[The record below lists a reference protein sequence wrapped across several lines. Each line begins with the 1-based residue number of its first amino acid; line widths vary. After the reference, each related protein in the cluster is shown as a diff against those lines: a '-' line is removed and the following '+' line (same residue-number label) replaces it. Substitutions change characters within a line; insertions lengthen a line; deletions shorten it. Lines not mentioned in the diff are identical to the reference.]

1 VLIADI
7 SFWQA
12 FLLLLIFVPLVLIW
26 GLAVVD
32 IFRRDDIGGVGK
44 AVWLV
49 VVIVLPF
56 IGTLVYLVL
65 RRPGATKQERAAMD
79 DMDRDFDRHFS
90 APSTSE
96 QLKTLADLHD
106 AGKLSDEEFTSAKA
120 KLL

>member
-1 VLIADI
+1 VILADI

-32 IFRRDDIGGVGK
+32 IFRRDDIGGAGK

-65 RRPGATKQERAAMD
+65 RRPGATRQERAAMSEI
-79 DMDRDFDRHFS
+79 DRDFDQHF
-90 APSTSE
+90 APPTAE
-96 QLKTLADLHD
+96 QLKTLAELHD
-106 AGKLSDEEFTSAKA
+106 AGKLSDEEFASAKA

>member
-1 VLIADI
+1 VVLADI

-26 GLAVVD
+26 GLAVLD
-32 IFRRDDIGGVGK
+32 IFRRDDISGVGK
-44 AVWLV
+44 AIWLV
-49 VVIVLPF
+49 IVIVLPF
-56 IGTLVYLVL
+56 IGTLVYLVM

-79 DMDRDFDRHFS
+79 EIDDGFDRHFS
-90 APSTSE
+90 SPPTSE

-106 AGKLSDEEFTSAKA
+106 AGKLSDEEFASAKA